1 MKIGIFGGSFN
12 PPHKMHK
19 KIANDLISLGYL
31 DKVIF
36 VPTGTKYEY
45 KNNLID
51 NKHRLKMLE
60 AMCQKNKNLFVSNY
74 ELQDIPIYTY
84 ETLDHFKKKYSK
96 DEIYFI
102 CGTDNLSYI
111 DKWKRGDYIL
121 KNYSLLVIER
131 NTNKTN
137 PILEKLSKY
146 RSHITITKIKEDS
159 ISSTTI
165 REKIKDGNLDEINQ
179 YLDKEVLNYIKEKNL
194 YNFKIKS
201 T

>member
-19 KIANDLISLGYL
+19 KIANDLIELNYL

-51 NKHRLKMLE
+51 NNHRLKMLE
-60 AMCQKNKNLFVSNY
+60 AMCQKNKNLSVSNY
-74 ELQDIPIYTY
+74 ELQDTPIYTY
-84 ETLDHFKKKYSK
+84 QTLDYFKKKYSK
-96 DEIYFI
+96 DKIYFI

-131 NTNKTN
+131 NTNKTR

-165 REKIKDGNLDEINQ
+165 REKIKKGNLDEIKQ